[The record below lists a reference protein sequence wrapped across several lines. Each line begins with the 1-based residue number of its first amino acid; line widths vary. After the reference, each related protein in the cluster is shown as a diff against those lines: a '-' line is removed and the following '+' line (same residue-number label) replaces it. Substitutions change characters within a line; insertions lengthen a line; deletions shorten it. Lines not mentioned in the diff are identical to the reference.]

1 MQALPIFGYLVCIL
15 LLYLSVLTTLSK
27 YTTMKKTIAMA
38 ALAVAVSFG
47 SVSCKKKVSDADL
60 QTQATTIV
68 TSNPGAS
75 VEIKDGVAH
84 LSGTFETQEA
94 KDAMI
99 KQLKAINGVKDVHD
113 MATVAPAASA
123 MNTPVETQSAVDPM
137 VQQKVQDAVKDI
149 PGVKVEVV
157 NGELTLIG
165 NISSSDARKVK
176 ESVDAL
182 KVGKVNYNYTVKK

>member
-1 MQALPIFGYLVCIL
+1 
-15 LLYLSVLTTLSK
+15 
-27 YTTMKKTIAMA
+27 MKKSIAMA
-38 ALAVAVSFG
+38 VLAIAISFG

-60 QTQATTIV
+60 QTQATTV
-68 TSNPGAS
+68 VVSNPNAS
-75 VEIKDGVAH
+75 VEVKDGVAH

-99 KQLKAINGVKDVHD
+99 KQLKAINGVKEVMD
-113 MATVAPAASA
+113 MATVAPAATA
-123 MNTPVETQSAVDPM
+123 TTPVETQSAVAPE
-137 VQQKVQDAVKDI
+137 VQQKVKDAVKDI

-157 NGELTLIG
+157 DGELTLTG

-182 KVGKVNYNYTVKK
+182 KVGKVNYNYTVTK